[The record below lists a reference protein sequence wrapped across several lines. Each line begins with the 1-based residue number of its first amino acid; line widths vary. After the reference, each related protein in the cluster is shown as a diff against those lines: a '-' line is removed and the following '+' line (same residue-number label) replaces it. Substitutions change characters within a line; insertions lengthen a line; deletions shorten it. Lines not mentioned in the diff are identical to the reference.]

1 MDLESELVNEIGR
14 GETNKLE
21 FKADLPKD
29 HKKYIKTAV
38 AFSNSFGGRILFGV
52 TDDREI
58 IGLPDDTLYSTKDII
73 TDSIYQACNPVI
85 VPDVY
90 CVSVSGK
97 NVLVVEI
104 LPGADCPYFIKS
116 EGIEK
121 GTYIRVSGTSMPA
134 DLATIRM
141 LQMRGRGYS
150 FDKLACNIV
159 EVKPESLDTLCSKLS
174 SYKLPIDPVKLENM
188 GVITKVGNG
197 YTATNAYALLTSNPF
212 LHARVQCARF
222 LDKEGTVFFD
232 SAEFTGDI
240 VSQVEGAISFTLKQL
255 FKSSEIES
263 LVRKD
268 FYDVPEKA
276 IREAIVNAVVHR
288 EYSME
293 DSSIFV
299 KIYDDHLDVESPGL
313 PLGLDINDLGS
324 GRSKI
329 RNQVIASVFKAI
341 GFIEQY
347 GTGIRRMIKA
357 CEEQNLKPPE
367 FIEDKDHLIVRFQ
380 RKTLDSRGSS
390 DDEKVVISVIVDN
403 PNITKKEISE
413 MTGISESRIKR
424 IVTKMRKNG
433 LIEYE
438 GNSQNGRWVV
448 MR

>member
-1 MDLESELVNEIGR
+1 MDMESELVDEIGR
-14 GETNKLE
+14 GETGRLAFE
-21 FKADLPKD
+21 EGLPEDRKR
-29 HKKYIKTAV
+29 YIKTAV

-58 IGLPDDTLYSTKDII
+58 IGLPDDTLYLTKDMI
-73 TDSIYQACNPVI
+73 TDSIYKACHPVI

-134 DLATIRM
+134 DLAAIRM

-150 FDKLACNIV
+150 FDKLACSIA
-159 EVKPESLDTLCSKLS
+159 EVGPEALDALCSKLS
-174 SYKLPIDPVKLENM
+174 VYKLPIDPVKLENM
-188 GVITKVGNG
+188 GVVTKAGNG
-197 YTATNAYALLTSNPF
+197 YTATNAFALLTSNPF

-222 LDKEGTVFFD
+222 LDMEGTVFFD
-232 SAEFTGDI
+232 SEEFTGDI
-240 VSQVEGAISFTLKQL
+240 VSQVEGAMAFTLKHL
-255 FKSSEIES
+255 FKSSEIDS

-288 EYSME
+288 EYAME

-357 CEEQNLKPPE
+357 CEEAGLEPPE
-367 FIEDKDHLIVRFQ
+367 FIEDKDYLVVRF
-380 RKTLDSRGSS
+380 RRRASGPRGHS
-390 DDEKVVISVIVDN
+390 DDEEVVISAIAGN
-403 PNITKKEISE
+403 PSITKKEISE
-413 MTGISESRIKR
+413 VTGISESRIKR
-424 IVTKMRKNG
+424 IVSKMRDSG
-433 LIEYE
+433 LIGYE
-438 GNSQNGRWVV
+438 GNSRNGRWVV

>member
-1 MDLESELVNEIGR
+1 MDLESELVNDIGR

-52 TDDREI
+52 TDGREI
-58 IGLPDDTLYSTKDII
+58 IGLPDDTLYSIKDTI

-97 NVLVVEI
+97 NILVVEI

-159 EVKPESLDTLCSKLS
+159 EVKPESLDALCAKLS
-174 SYKLPIDPVKLENM
+174 AYKLPIDSVKLENM

-240 VSQVEGAISFTLKQL
+240 VSQVEGAMAFTLKQL
-255 FKSSEIES
+255 FKSSEIDS

-367 FIEDKDHLIVRFQ
+367 FIEDKDYLIVRFQ
-380 RKTLDSRGSS
+380 RRTLDSRGSS
-390 DDEKVVISVIVDN
+390 DDEKVVISLIVDN

-424 IVTKMRKNG
+424 IVSNMRKNG
-433 LIEYE
+433 LIGYE